1 MYNLFLKNKQN
12 KLIPAVEKPFQTEA
26 EFEKYLM
33 DTKEI
38 FSDIFIL
45 KRQVNAGK
53 DIPDMVGI
61 DRDNN
66 IVIIE
71 NKNVIVTED
80 ILSQILRYAIWA
92 ETNPDSI
99 KAMWLETENRPEDIE
114 IEWDNVDI
122 RVIVLAPSIKLSVPR
137 LLKKINYN
145 VELVEVRRFLIG
157 DEEGI
162 LLNKL
167 EEEPEIKPR
176 TVKGLEIYDKDF
188 YKTYRNSKSVDIFFE
203 VADEIDG
210 LVRKKGWNLEK
221 KFNKYYIGFKFGF
234 PNVFGIHWVGSKSFE
249 LFFKV
254 NPDEYKQT
262 QPLSPYEME
271 YDERWKQATIR
282 YDDSVNIKKLG
293 KVFETVYGFFVEK

>member
-12 KLIPAVEKPFQTEA
+12 KLILAVEKPFQTEA

-33 DTKEI
+33 DTREI

-53 DIPDMVGI
+53 DIPDMIGI

-71 NKNVIVTED
+71 NKNVVVTED
-80 ILSQILRYAIWA
+80 ILPQILRYAIWA

-114 IEWDNVDI
+114 IEWDNVDV

-176 TVKGLEIYDKDF
+176 PVRGLEIYDKDF
-188 YKTYRNSKSVDIFFE
+188 YKTYRNSRSVDVFFE
-203 VADEIDG
+203 AADEIDKI
-210 LVRKKGWNLEK
+210 VKRHGWSLEK
-221 KFNKYYIGFKFGF
+221 KFNKYYMSFKFGF
-234 PNVFGIHWVGSKSFE
+234 LNVFGIYWAGSKSFG

-254 NPDEYKQT
+254 SPNEYKQI
-262 QPLSPYEME
+262 QSLSPYGME

-282 YDDSVNIKKLG
+282 YDENVDIKKLE
-293 KVFETVYGFFVEK
+293 KVFETIYGFFVEK